1 MAKALLG
8 HIGTAPD
15 RRMLE
20 ELVYLR
26 SRVRVL
32 QSELDS
38 IRASQAAAAELELE
52 LRVPEAP
59 PVAYA
64 EAVSV

>member
-15 RRMLE
+15 RRLLE
-20 ELVYLR
+20 ELAYLR

-32 QSELDS
+32 QAELDH
-38 IRASQAAAAELELE
+38 IRAAQAAAELD
-52 LRVPEAP
+52 LRVPESP
-59 PVAYA
+59 PVRYA
-64 EAVSV
+64 EAVSA

>member
-8 HIGTAPD
+8 HIGTTPD
-15 RRMLE
+15 RRLLE
-20 ELVYLR
+20 ELAFLR

-32 QSELDS
+32 QSELDH
-38 IRASQAAAAELELE
+38 IHAEQAARELD
-52 LRVPEAP
+52 LRVPDSP
-59 PVAYA
+59 PLRYA

>member
-8 HIGTAPD
+8 HVGTAPD

-32 QSELDS
+32 QSELDH
-38 IRASQAAAAELELE
+38 IRATQAAAEMD
-52 LRVPEAP
+52 LRVPDSS
-59 PVAYA
+59 PVRYPEPVPA
-64 EAVSV
+64 